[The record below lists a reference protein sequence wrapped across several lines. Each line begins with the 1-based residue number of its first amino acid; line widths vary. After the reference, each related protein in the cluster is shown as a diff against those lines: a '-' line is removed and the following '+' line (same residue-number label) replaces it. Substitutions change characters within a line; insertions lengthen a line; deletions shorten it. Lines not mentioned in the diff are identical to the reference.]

1 MAIRPISG
9 TALQGMQRGLHRMR
23 NNATEIASAHQAT
36 NSDIATKDGVR
47 AMVELHQNAQLTSTS
62 LAALKAS
69 DEIIGSLLDTK
80 A

>member
-9 TALQGMQRGLHRMR
+9 TALQGMQRGLQRMR
-23 NNATEIASAHQAT
+23 NNATEIASAHQ
-36 NSDIATKDGVR
+36 DIATKDGVR
-47 AMVELHQNAQLTSTS
+47 AMVELHQNAQLTITS